1 MNHMKTRFLNC
12 FEKLKRT
19 NLLTLLIIL
28 FVSNGLA
35 QNIVS
40 GNVSDETTKQP
51 IPGVTILIKDSTKG
65 TTTDFD
71 GNFSIEV
78 STTDILVVSYLGY
91 LTQEIEVND
100 TLDFTLLLRED
111 TSELDEVIIVGY
123 GTKSKQKL
131 ISAVSIVDEEA
142 LKALPVATVSN
153 GLEGLASGLFVRQ
166 TSGEPGF
173 SNSSFE
179 VRNFGNALVIV
190 DGAPGDINQLEA
202 NEIESISVLK
212 DAAAAAVYGVQGGN
226 GVVLITTK
234 KGKFGKPQL
243 TYSNQFTYTSLTSYP
258 DFLTSAQYGEV
269 LNEGLRNSNQAPF
282 YTEDEIE
289 LFRSGAD
296 PLNYANT
303 DWKSLVIKDWGFQQR
318 HNLNLTGGTEKVNY
332 FVSLGYL
339 DQGSNYNADV
349 LSYQQYNLR
358 SNLDAKVTDNVQLTF
373 NLGAR
378 RKMNEAPAY
387 SAYNIFRELSRA
399 LPTDLAYYPDGTP
412 AKPSVSPNHIAEGI
426 KDFNA
431 GYYRRKNNNFDA
443 KLSLKWDINQVPGL
457 SLKTYASL
465 IYDTSFQK
473 DWGKTYN
480 LYTLNRQTGNYD
492 VFRATPEGSFS
503 DTVLEQGT
511 SYSNQYVLQES
522 ITYEQKFGDHSIS
535 ALALM
540 EVQKS
545 QGENFSGRRQ
555 DFQSTLIDQLFAG
568 SLENQG
574 ADGGEYRENRMGF
587 VGRLS
592 YDYKSKYFFESTIR
606 HDGSSRFAPGKE
618 WGTFPSVSLGWRL
631 SNEKFFKPLKNTVS
645 DFKLRGSVGTAG
657 YDGTAAYQW
666 LSGFNYN
673 FFWIPG
679 DAAVPTIDNT
689 ALANVDLT
697 WETNTTYDI
706 GFDAALFKNA
716 LSLSFDYFFRKRE
729 NVIARANSSIPS
741 TLGVAVADQNL
752 YEFSNQG
759 FEFSLNYRKQLNDNL
774 KVNAL
779 LNFSKSR
786 EKAVFI
792 DETYQEDPF
801 MRDNLTVTGGYTN
814 LRRGYISQGLFQSQ
828 DEIDQWAVQD
838 GNGNATLQPGDI
850 RYQDLNG
857 DNIIDVKD
865 QKVFGVGDKP
875 AINYSL
881 NLGAE
886 YKNFSFSVLLTGAAG
901 YDIYLDGEAQSPL
914 RNGFNGYSYQLDYW
928 TPQNTGA
935 TFPRV
940 SDGGFNDNN
949 YKYSDFW
956 LRNGKHLRFKNINL
970 SYTLP
975 KFKNNVGFEKMTVFV
990 TGYNL
995 FVIKDYKEEFDPQ
1008 NTSSVGW
1015 YYPQT
1020 KSITLG
1026 VNITL

>member
-1 MNHMKTRFLNC
+1 MKTIFLNC
-12 FEKLKRT
+12 SKNLKKK
-19 NLLTLLIIL
+19 NLFTLALL
-28 FVSNGLA
+28 FCMSIGLA
-35 QNIVS
+35 QISVS
-40 GNVSDETTKQP
+40 GNVTDDATKLP
-51 IPGVTILIKDSTKG
+51 IPGVNVIIKG
-65 TTTDFD
+65 TARGVATDFD
-71 GNFSIEV
+71 GNFSIEAARG
-78 STTDILVVSYLGY
+78 DILVISYLGY
-91 LTQEIEVND
+91 VTKEIEIKDVTNLII
-100 TLDFTLLLRED
+100 TLIED
-111 TSELDEVIIVGY
+111 TNTLDEVVVVGY
-123 GTKSKQKL
+123 GTKSKRKL
-131 ISAVSIVDEEA
+131 ISAVSIVDEKT
-142 LKALPVATVSN
+142 LKKLPVASVSN

-190 DGAPGDINQLEA
+190 DGAPGDINQLDA

-234 KGKFGKPQL
+234 KGKIGKPKL

-258 DFLTSAQYGEV
+258 GFLTSAQYGEV

-282 YTEDEIE
+282 YTEEEIE
-289 LFRSGAD
+289 LFGSGAD
-296 PLNYANT
+296 PINYPNT
-303 DWKSLVIKDWGFQQR
+303 DWKNLVIKDWGFQQR
-318 HNLNLTGGTEKVNY
+318 HNLNLTGGTEKINY
-332 FVSLGYL
+332 FVSAGYL

-358 SNLDAKVTDNVQLTF
+358 SNINAKITDNLQLTF

-378 RKMNEAPAY
+378 RKLNEAPAY
-387 SAYNIFRELSRA
+387 SAFDIFRELSRA

-412 AKPSVSPNHIAEGI
+412 AKPSVSPNHIVEGI

-431 GYYRRKNNNFDA
+431 GYFRRRNNNFDA
-443 KLSLKWDINQVPGL
+443 KISLKWDINQVEGL

-480 LYTLNRQTGNYD
+480 LYTLNSQTGDYD
-492 VFRATPEGSFS
+492 VFRATPPGAFS
-503 DTVLEQGT
+503 ETVLEEGT

-522 ITYEQKFGDHSIS
+522 INYERTFGDHSIS

-540 EVQKS
+540 EVQKA

-574 ADGGEYRENRMGF
+574 ADGGEYRENRLGF
-587 VGRLS
+587 VGRFS
-592 YDYKSKYFFESTIR
+592 WDYQSKYFIESTLR
-606 HDGSSRFAPGKE
+606 YDGSSRFAPGKE
-618 WGTFPSVSLGWRL
+618 WGLFPSISLGWRL
-631 SNEKFFKPLKNTVS
+631 SDETFFEPLKKTIS
-645 DFKLRGSVGTAG
+645 DFKLRASVGTAG
-657 YDGTAAYQW
+657 FDGTAAYQW

-673 FFWIPG
+673 HFFSIN
-679 DAAVPTIDNT
+679 DTAIPTIDNT
-689 ALANVDLT
+689 ALANADLT
-697 WETNTTYDI
+697 WETNTTYDV
-706 GFDAALFKNA
+706 GFDASLFNRE
-716 LSLSFDYFFRKRE
+716 LTVSFDYFFRKRE
-729 NVIARANSSIPS
+729 DVIARATSSVPS

-752 YEFSNQG
+752 FEFSNEG
-759 FEFSLNYRKQLNDNL
+759 FEFSLNYQKQLTDNL
-774 KVNAL
+774 KINAL

-792 DETYQEDPF
+792 DETLQEDPF
-801 MRDNLTVTGGYTN
+801 MAENLTVTGGFTN
-814 LRRGYISQGLFQSQ
+814 LRRGYISAGLFQSQ

-838 GNGNATLQPGDI
+838 GNGNSTIQPGDV
-850 RYQDLNG
+850 RYRDLNEDG
-857 DNIIDVKD
+857 VIDVRD
-865 QKVFGVGDKP
+865 QKVFGDGDKP
-875 AINYSL
+875 AVNYSL
-881 NLGAE
+881 NLGVE
-886 YKNFSFSVLLTGAAG
+886 YKNFALSVLLTGAAG

-914 RNGFNGYSYQLDYW
+914 RNGFNGYDYQLDYW
-928 TPQNTGA
+928 TPQNTNA
-935 TFPRV
+935 AFPRIA
-940 SDGGFNDNN
+940 DGGFNDNN
-949 YKYSDFW
+949 YRHSDFW
-956 LRNGKHLRFKNINL
+956 LRKGNHLRFKNINL

-975 KFKNNVGFEKMTVFV
+975 KFKTNLGFDEMTVFV

-995 FVIKDYKEEFDPQ
+995 LVIKDYDEDFDPQ

-1020 KSITLG
+1020 KSITFG
-1026 VNITL
+1026 VNVSL